1 MRLSPTINRII
12 EQPVRQSCE
21 RCGGYLDHDTC
32 MDLNNSG
39 YSTIRVLRC
48 IQCGDMI
55 DEVILRNR
63 AASQGQPRFSAAA

>member
-1 MRLSPTINRII
+1 MELFPTIKT
-12 EQPVRQSCE
+12 VTKQSAWQGCG
-21 RCGGYLDHDTC
+21 RCGGSLDHDTC

-63 AASQGQPRFSAAA
+63 AASRAQPKLSAAA